1 MRLVLGVLAAR
12 HQRGGLVERLLERGA
27 ARERVL
33 EERLAEPGELTV
45 VLAAKGGVRG
55 IGCGNDRRGVALE
68 LVEKDTRVA
77 RRHHHHAPADLG
89 IIERLAQIRGRQ
101 LRERQRSEEH
111 TSELQSPDTI
121 SYAVFCLKTK
131 KQTLR
136 NIYFALLDV
145 IEQDS
150 ECNELM

>member
-27 ARERVL
+27 ARVRVL

-77 RRHHHHAPADLG
+77 GHTT
-89 IIERLAQIRGRQ
+89 IT
-101 LRERQRSEEH
+101 RQRISASSSAWRRSAGASCESGSEPFS
-111 TSELQSPDTI
+111 TSSP
-121 SYAVFCLKTK
+121 SCEPCEV
-131 KQTLR
+131 R
-136 NIYFALLDV
+136 
-145 IEQDS
+145 
-150 ECNELM
+150 